1 MDDSVVAARCR
12 LAFLL
17 PAILATLMTVSAP
30 AWAADATAIDSGNT
44 AWVLVA
50 SALVLFMTLPGLG
63 LFYGG
68 LVRARNLLSV
78 LMHCFA
84 ICSIVSLIWL
94 LYGYSLAFGD
104 GGALLGGLGKCF
116 FSGVANAIHPPHIPE
131 YVFALFQM
139 TFAVITPALIIGAFP
154 ERVRF
159 GFVIGF
165 TALWVTIV
173 YLPIAHWVWGNGWLA
188 QRGVIDF
195 AGGIVVHT
203 TAGVS
208 ALVAAIMVG
217 ARRGFPQNLIP
228 PHSPGLT
235 MAGGCMLWFGWFGF
249 NGGSA
254 LAADDLA
261 ASAILATQFAAATAS
276 LTWMVIEW
284 LRAGKPTSIGL
295 VTGAIAGLATITP
308 ASGYVGPLGA
318 LAIGVIA
325 GFVCFYVTGFVK
337 QRLRIDDSLD
347 VFAVHGV
354 GGMVGSLLVAIFA
367 ASVLGGA
374 GYASGMTMGRQLV
387 AQATGVAAAA
397 AWSAVATFVIVK
409 LLAATTGL
417 RVSAEAE
424 SDGLDLATHGER
436 AYDHG

>member
-1 MDDSVVAARCR
+1 MHHSVRAARRR

-17 PAILATLMTVSAP
+17 PAAP
-30 AWAADATAIDSGNT
+30 AFLLAASTPVWAADTGAIDAGNT
-44 AWVLVA
+44 AWVLIA

-78 LMHCFA
+78 LMHCFV
-84 ICSIVSLIWL
+84 ICSIVSVIWL
-94 LYGYSLAFGD
+94 LYGYSLAFAD
-104 GGALLGGLGKCF
+104 GNSLLGGLSKCF
-116 FSGVANAIHPPHIPE
+116 LAGVAQGIHPPRIPE

-159 GFVIGF
+159 SFVVGF
-165 TALWVTIV
+165 TVLWVTIV
-173 YLPIAHWVWGNGWLA
+173 YLPVAHWVWGGGWLA
-188 QRGVIDF
+188 QRGTIDF

-203 TAGVS
+203 TAGIS
-208 ALVAAIMVG
+208 ALVAAIMIG
-217 ARRGFPQNLIP
+217 ARRGFPHSLIP

-235 MAGGCMLWFGWFGF
+235 MAGGGMLWFGWFGF

-254 LAADDLA
+254 LAADGSA
-261 ASAILATQFAAATAS
+261 AAAILATQFAAAAAS
-276 LTWMVIEW
+276 LTWMAIEW

-308 ASGYVGPLGA
+308 ASGFVGPAGA
-318 LAIGVIA
+318 LIIGVVA
-325 GFVCFYVTGFVK
+325 GTVCFYVTGFVK

-354 GGMVGSLLVAIFA
+354 GGMVGALLVAILA
-367 ASVLGGA
+367 APALGGG
-374 GYASGMTMGRQLV
+374 GYASGMTMGRQFV
-387 AQATGVAAAA
+387 AQATGVAGVAV
-397 AWSAVATFVIVK
+397 WSAVATFLIIK
-409 LLAATTGL
+409 LLAAVTGL
-417 RVSAEAE
+417 RVDAEAE

-436 AYDHG
+436 AYEHG

>member
-1 MDDSVVAARCR
+1 MHHSVRAARRR

-17 PAILATLMTVSAP
+17 PAAPAFLLAASTP
-30 AWAADATAIDSGNT
+30 AWAADTGAIDAGNT
-44 AWVLVA
+44 AWVLIA

-78 LMHCFA
+78 LMHCFV
-84 ICSIVSLIWL
+84 ICSIVSVIWL
-94 LYGYSLAFGD
+94 LYGYSLAFAD
-104 GGALLGGLGKCF
+104 GNSLLGGLSKCF
-116 FSGVANAIHPPHIPE
+116 LAGVAQGIHPPRIPE

-159 GFVIGF
+159 SFVVGF
-165 TALWVTIV
+165 TVLWVTIV
-173 YLPIAHWVWGNGWLA
+173 YLPVAHWVWGGGWLA
-188 QRGVIDF
+188 QRGTIDF

-203 TAGVS
+203 TAGIS
-208 ALVAAIMVG
+208 ALVAAIMIG
-217 ARRGFPQNLIP
+217 ARRGFPHSLIP

-235 MAGGCMLWFGWFGF
+235 MAGGGMLWFGWFGF

-254 LAADDLA
+254 LAADGSA
-261 ASAILATQFAAATAS
+261 AAAILATQFAAAAAS
-276 LTWMVIEW
+276 LTWMAIEW

-308 ASGYVGPLGA
+308 ASGFVGPAGA
-318 LAIGVIA
+318 LIIGVVA
-325 GFVCFYVTGFVK
+325 GTVCFYVTGFVK

-354 GGMVGSLLVAIFA
+354 GGMVGALLVAILA
-367 ASVLGGA
+367 APALGGG
-374 GYASGMTMGRQLV
+374 GYASGMTMGRQFV
-387 AQATGVAAAA
+387 AQATGVAGVAV
-397 AWSAVATFVIVK
+397 WSAVATFLIIK
-409 LLAATTGL
+409 LLAAITGL
-417 RVSAEAE
+417 RVDAEAE

-436 AYDHG
+436 AYEHG